1 MALNEKSGNPLVSRL
16 ELIEQNYL
24 PLAGGNLIGD
34 LSITGRLTLIGT
46 AADKPLMTRGI
57 FGADV
62 SGCEGD
68 LYLNYNSGTTHG
80 YSIYLGYGAGGRI
93 SPNGTFYNGRSAFC
107 CPN

>member
-1 MALNEKSGNPLVSRL
+1 MT
-16 ELIEQNYL
+16 
-24 PLAGGNLIGD
+24 GNLSVAGTTS
-34 LSITGRLTLIGT
+34 LRNTNLTGRLTLIGT
-46 AADKPLMTRGI
+46 AADKPLVTRGI
-57 FGADV
+57 FGADA
-62 SGCEGD
+62 SGGEGD